1 MVLEEHQVTVPGDGQ
16 FINNVGHAFM
26 HYLGRDEA
34 YVHAVIE
41 QTEVSSGARIWK
53 MYNMGFVV
61 RTKSVTIGFDLIRG
75 EWLGIDGFSVEKDEM
90 SRLIDQCDV
99 LFVSHYHS
107 DHAEEWVAQSFVDQ
121 GKPVLGIVGMPAL
134 NEVYIGQEGV
144 GASMNGAP
152 IKASS
157 QTDLNAA
164 TIFINET
171 ETLVN
176 EYPSVFAK
184 LLKAG
189 KTRRMSYDCYP
200 HALVA
205 AGHIDA
211 VVDCNLQPYDYLP
224 IVALIEAA
232 GGLMTDWEGKP
243 LTIHSDGK
251 VLSAATPELLAQLI
265 ELVGGAA

>member
-1 MVLEEHQVTVPGDGQ
+1 MNVQAAHQQISELALKTVNEASVTAMSYFRQLLEVATKGDESPVTVADK
-16 FINNVGHAFM
+16 NVEAQIRKSLLDAYPDFGI
-26 HYLGRDEA
+26 LGEEFGSENLDA
-34 YVHAVIE
+34 
-41 QTEVSSGARIWK
+41 QTYW
-53 MYNMGFVV
+53 VV
-61 RTKSVTIGFDLIRG
+61 DP
-75 EWLGIDGFSVEKDEM
+75 IDGTRSFISGM
-90 SRLIDQCDV
+90 PLFGMLLGLI
-99 LFVSHYHS
+99 
-107 DHAEEWVAQSFVDQ
+107 EQ

-134 NEVYIGQEGV
+134 DEIYVGQAGV

-152 IKASS
+152 IAASS

-164 TIFINET
+164 TLFINET
-171 ETLVN
+171 ETMVSQ
-176 EYPSVFAK
+176 YPSVFAK

-232 GGLMTDWEGKP
+232 GGLMTDWQGSP
-243 LTIHSDGK
+243 LTLHSDGR
-251 VLSAATPELLAQLI
+251 VLTAATPELLSQLI
-265 ELVGGAA
+265 EIVGGSA